1 MAVTH
6 LIAQLDGALRD
17 VSLGIDPEQL
27 YTLPILDDWICL
39 RDGQVPRVWG
49 LSNGAAPAGVLTG
62 AVLHIAWD
70 SSAVRALEGW
80 YRLGRSNEGDMP
92 PTPPSAPRAR
102 LSVPAFRA
110 RVHGF
115 AAEVDQIVKDAETG

>member
-1 MAVTH
+1 MPATD
-6 LIAQLDGALRD
+6 LIATVDGALRD

-49 LSNGAAPAGVLTG
+49 LSNGAAPTGVLTG
-62 AVLHIAWD
+62 PVLHIDWD
-70 SSAVRALEGW
+70 SSTVRALEGW
-80 YRLGRSNEGDMP
+80 YRLGRRGESDMP

-102 LSVPAFRA
+102 LSLPAFRA

-115 AAEVDQIVKDAETG
+115 AAEVNRLVKDADHA